1 MALGDRINRLIRSN
15 ITDWKH
21 QRKDYQRE
29 LEQTLTEFKQSVQ
42 NVVLTQ
48 EVLWRDY
55 QNAQQQVHEL
65 VESAKLALQQHN
77 EPLAR
82 ELLTRKQSYS
92 KQADELKQRLDELIP
107 TVTLLEQQLAALESE
122 RDMFTASLASPNL
135 EQDLEAMPDLD
146 FAEIDAELELL
157 RSRLQ
162 RL

>member
-29 LEQTLTEFKQSVQ
+29 LEQTLNEFKQSVQ
-42 NVVLTQ
+42 NALSSQ
-48 EVLWRDY
+48 EVLLRDY
-55 QNAQQQVHEL
+55 QNVQQQVQEL
-65 VESAKLALQQHN
+65 VESAKLALQQQN

-92 KQADELKQRLDELIP
+92 KQAAELKQRLDELIP
-107 TVTLLEQQLAALESE
+107 TVTLLQQQLAALESE
-122 RDMFTASLASPNL
+122 RNQFKANLASANL
-135 EQDLEAMPDLD
+135 EQDLEALPDLD

-157 RSRLQ
+157 RSRLH

>member
-21 QRKDYQRE
+21 QRTDYQRE
-29 LEQTLTEFKQSVQ
+29 LEQTLKEFKQSVQ
-42 NVVLTQ
+42 NAISSQ
-48 EVLWRDY
+48 ELLWRDY
-55 QNAQQQVHEL
+55 QKAQQQANEL
-65 VESAKLALQQHN
+65 VESAKLALQQQN

-92 KQADELKQRLDELIP
+92 KQADELKQQLNELIP
-107 TVTLLEQQLAALESE
+107 TVTLLEQQLATLESE
-122 RDMFTASLASPNL
+122 RDMFKASLASANL

-146 FAEIDAELELL
+146 FAEIDTELERL
-157 RSRLQ
+157 RSRLH

>member
-29 LEQTLTEFKQSVQ
+29 LEQTLKEFKQSVQ
-42 NVVLTQ
+42 NAVLSQ

-55 QNAQQQVHEL
+55 QKAQQQANQL
-65 VESAKLALQQHN
+65 VESAKLALQQQN

-92 KQADELKQRLDELIP
+92 KQADELKQQLDELIP

-122 RDMFTASLASPNL
+122 RDMFKASLASANL
-135 EQDLEAMPDLD
+135 EQDLEAIPDLD

-157 RSRLQ
+157 RSRLN

>member
-29 LEQTLTEFKQSVQ
+29 LEQTLNEFKQSVQ
-42 NVVLTQ
+42 NALSSQ

-55 QNAQQQVHEL
+55 QNVQQQVHEL
-65 VESAKLALQQHN
+65 VESAKLALQQQN

-92 KQADELKQRLDELIP
+92 KQAAELKQRLDELIP
-107 TVTLLEQQLAALESE
+107 TVTLLQQQLAALESE
-122 RDMFTASLASPNL
+122 RNQFKANLASANL
-135 EQDLEAMPDLD
+135 EQDLEALPDLD

-157 RSRLQ
+157 RSRLH